1 MPSSQ
6 ELPNIIIGTKP
17 VAIWLDRLCA
27 ETAHAI
33 NEDKHYVT
41 SDHVSLK
48 VCTLCNNV
56 PLIMQEWS
64 VQANDGMYVNKIR
77 RQQQASST
85 AGAKCHSHSQEN
97 ALISSSRLVHMP
109 TVSGATACVQ
119 HVMQRLML
127 LP

>member
-1 MPSSQ
+1 
-6 ELPNIIIGTKP
+6 
-17 VAIWLDRLCA
+17 
-27 ETAHAI
+27 
-33 NEDKHYVT
+33 
-41 SDHVSLK
+41 
-48 VCTLCNNV
+48 
-56 PLIMQEWS
+56 LIMQEWS